1 MGMINDLLRLSRIEE
16 GAGVSLSKVNLR
28 DCAQRAQQQ
37 LARQIEERGVT
48 VTVEGDAVL
57 RADGGYLDELVFNL
71 LENAVKYNKAG
82 GRVEIQLGTE
92 GRSAVLTVKDT
103 GVGIPEG
110 DQARVFERF
119 YRVDPSRSKDRGG
132 SGLGLAI
139 VKHIVELFGGAID
152 LQSQVGEG
160 TEITVRIPIRE
171 E

>member
-1 MGMINDLLRLSRIEE
+1 M
-16 GAGVSLSKVNLR
+16 
-28 DCAQRAQQQ
+28 
-37 LARQIEERGVT
+37 
-48 VTVEGDAVL
+48 
-57 RADGGYLDELVFNL
+57 
-71 LENAVKYNKAG
+71 
-82 GRVEIQLGTE
+82 EIQLGTE

>member
-1 MGMINDLLRLSRIEE
+1 M
-16 GAGVSLSKVNLR
+16 
-28 DCAQRAQQQ
+28 
-37 LARQIEERGVT
+37 T

-110 DQARVFERF
+110 DQARCSNDSTGV
-119 YRVDPSRSKDRGG
+119 
-132 SGLGLAI
+132 
-139 VKHIVELFGGAID
+139 
-152 LQSQVGEG
+152 
-160 TEITVRIPIRE
+160 
-171 E
+171 

>member
-1 MGMINDLLRLSRIEE
+1 MGVINDLLRLSRIEE